1 MEEMGRVVMPGP
13 FLSTLLGG
21 LAILEAGSTD
31 QKKDWLP
38 RLADGK
44 VKAAL
49 AWTEPSARWDAAGGA
64 PPAKPAGHG
73 WPLPATNHFLLA
85 APLADRPVLVAGAA
99 ERKPVERGLP
109 PLPLA
114 QGS

>member
-64 PPAKPAGHG
+64 TTGQAAGAG
-73 WPLPATNHFLLA
+73 WVRPRTQPFVLA
-85 APLADRPVLVAGAA
+85 AHLPDVPRVVARPGRGKGGLAGPSL
-99 ERKPVERGLP
+99 
-109 PLPLA
+109 LPLA
-114 QGS
+114 Q

>member
-49 AWTEPSARWDAAGGA
+49 AWTQPSARWDAAGRA
-64 PPAKPAGHG
+64 PPAEPARGG
-73 WPLPATNHFLLA
+73 GA
-85 APLADRPVLVAGAA
+85 APRPQ
-99 ERKPVERGLP
+99 PVGLP
-109 PLPLA
+109 PPLPPRPA
-114 QGS
+114 PGARPAPSK

>member
-64 PPAKPAGHG
+64 PTAKPAGGG
-73 WPLPATNHFLLA
+73 WLLA
-85 APLADRPVLVAGAA
+85 GPQLVVPAAHLAHVTVVVGRTAESTAGGRGRSLFPRP
-99 ERKPVERGLP
+99 
-109 PLPLA
+109 
-114 QGS
+114 Q

>member
-64 PPAKPAGHG
+64 TPAQPAGGG
-73 WPLPATNHFLLA
+73 WVLA
-85 APLADRPVLVAGAA
+85 GTQPFAPH
-99 ERKPVERGLP
+99 P
-109 PLPLA
+109 PLPPGPRRGGAPRRGQAGGAGPPPFPRA
-114 QGS
+114 QG